1 MMESRLQPGMRC
13 TSSAEGKVYQV
24 VTLAKER
31 NSGEEMVV
39 YQQLFPPFAVY
50 TELAEKFLEY
60 MKEIGKEEFVS
71 QKTRETDCETSRET
85 MRTRETN
92 CETSCET
99 AKTSETSCET
109 AIAASPEE
117 EPGIHPQFRRFL
129 DAKGN
134 EERIEVL
141 KGMRDIVDN
150 TMINSMAVLL
160 DTEIKDGPIGDRFDE
175 LLEFMQMKGRYEI
188 ERY

>member
-1 MMESRLQPGMRC
+1 MTERKLQPGMRC
-13 TSSAEGKVYQV
+13 TSLVEGKVYQV

-31 NSGEEMVV
+31 SSGEEMVV

-50 TELAEKFLEY
+50 TEPAEKFLERT
-60 MKEIGKEEFVS
+60 EGSREEFVS
-71 QKTRETDCETSRET
+71 QKMRETDCETSRET
-85 MRTRETN
+85 IRSRETN
-92 CETSCET
+92 CETSR
-99 AKTSETSCET
+99 ET

-129 DAKGN
+129 DAKGY
-134 EERIEVL
+134 EERIEIL

-160 DTEIKDGPIGDRFDE
+160 DTEIKDGPIGERFDE

>member
-1 MMESRLQPGMRC
+1 MEEIKLQPGIKWR
-13 TSSAEGKVYQV
+13 SPGDGGYYQIV
-24 VTLAKER
+24 ALAKER
-31 NSGEEMVV
+31 TSGKEIIV
-39 YQQLFPPFAVY
+39 YQQLFQPFTVF
-50 TELAEKFLEY
+50 AETAEDFFGRIREEKAQMSSAKDGETICETK
-60 MKEIGKEEFVS
+60 KETHTGC
-71 QKTRETDCETSRET
+71 ETKCETFQGRETSRET
-85 MRTRETN
+85 GE
-92 CETSCET
+92 
-99 AKTSETSCET
+99 
-109 AIAASPEE
+109 PE
-117 EPGIHPQFRRFL
+117 IHPQFRRFL

-160 DTEIKDGPIGDRFDE
+160 DTEIKDGPIGERFDE

>member
-1 MMESRLQPGMRC
+1 MTERKLQPGTLC
-13 TSSAEGKVYQV
+13 TSLAEGKVYQV

-50 TELAEKFLEY
+50 TEATEKFLKRMEGN
-60 MKEIGKEEFVS
+60 GKEEFVS
-71 QKTRETDCETSRET
+71 QKTHETSRETIRACETSRET
-85 MRTRETN
+85 V
-92 CETSCET
+92 
-99 AKTSETSCET
+99 KTSETSRET

-117 EPGIHPQFRRFL
+117 ESGIHPQFRRFL
-129 DAKGN
+129 DAKGYG
-134 EERIEVL
+134 ERIEIL

-160 DTEIKDGPIGDRFDE
+160 DTEIKDGPIGERFDE